1 MHWDFS
7 FGSPTIWVFI
17 SLLIVIFFLASK
29 GIHKTLGKALDARA
43 EGIRHELDEAKR
55 LREEAQAL
63 LASYQRKQAEAE
75 EQAKHIVEQ
84 ARRDAEA
91 MAEQARKD
99 LKDKLARRAELAE
112 AKIANAEAEAISDV
126 KSRAVDLA
134 VAAAEKLIRE
144 EFNTTD
150 HSSLVKDGITQ
161 LGKALH

>member
-7 FGSPTIWVFI
+7 LSSTTIWVFFA
-17 SLLIVIFFLASK
+17 LLIVIAFLMYK
-29 GIHKTLGKALDARA
+29 GIHTMMAKALDDRA
-43 EGIRHELDEAKR
+43 DGIRNELDEAKR

-84 ARRDAEA
+84 ARRDAET

-99 LKDKLARRAELAE
+99 LRSKLERRAELAE
-112 AKIANAEAEAISDV
+112 AKIASAEAQAMSDV
-126 KSRAVDLA
+126 KARAVDLA
-134 VAAAEKLIRE
+134 VAAAEKLVRE
-144 EFNTTD
+144 EFKTAD
-150 HSSLVKDGITQ
+150 HNALVKDGITQ